1 MESLN
6 RLLDIMATLRDPE
19 AGCPWDREQD
29 FSTIAPYT
37 IEEAY
42 EVADAIQRGDR
53 AGLCSELGDLL
64 FQVVYHARM
73 AEEEGSFD
81 FLDVVE
87 RLNEKLVQRHPH
99 VFNQGEETAF
109 TGEKYAWERHKLKER
124 ETRAGEYKPSRV
136 LEGIS
141 LNLPALHRAQKLQT
155 RAASVGFDWD
165 SIDPVL
171 EKLEEE
177 LHEVKELLAAGND
190 RQRRQEE
197 LGDLLFACVN
207 LARHLE
213 IDAEAALRSAN
224 HKFERRFHFIETQLR
239 KEGESPES
247 SSLEYMDALW
257 ESAKKLD

>member
-6 RLLDIMATLRDPE
+6 RLLDIMAILRDPE

-42 EVADAIQRGDR
+42 EVADAIQRDDR
-53 AGLCSELGDLL
+53 ADLCSELGDLL

-81 FLDVVE
+81 FLDVVD
-87 RLNEKLVQRHPH
+87 RLNEKLVHRHPH
-99 VFNQGEETAF
+99 VFNQGDVTAF
-109 TGEKYAWERHKLKER
+109 TGDKYAWERHKQKER
-124 ETRAGEYKPSRV
+124 ETSAGEDNRPRLLKGV
-136 LEGIS
+136 S
-141 LNLPALHRAQKLQT
+141 LNLPALHRAQKLQI
-155 RAASVGFDWD
+155 RAAGVGFDWD
-165 SIDPVL
+165 SIGPVL
-171 EKLEEE
+171 DKLEEE
-177 LHEVKELLAAGND
+177 LHEVKELLAADND
-190 RQRRQEE
+190 RQRRHEE

-224 HKFERRFHFIETQLR
+224 HKFERRFHFIEQRLR
-239 KEGESPES
+239 EDGKRPES
-247 SSLEYMDALW
+247 ASLEEMDALW
-257 ESAKKLD
+257 EDAKKPD